1 MPENRENEA
10 LKFAMKLIGIRRRSV
25 FEIKQRLAEKG
36 FNKEII
42 EKTMAELSRFKYLD
56 DELFAESYINDRLN
70 FRPVGKFVIAHEL
83 AQKGIDKKIIDSK
96 LNEALD
102 DSKQIELAQKLLQKK
117 IRTMPLQ
124 DLKENK
130 NRLKLINYLKSRGFS
145 GMIISQAIKNEI
157 EFNQEESLEN

>member
-1 MPENRENEA
+1 MPENGENEA

-25 FEIKQRLAEKG
+25 FEIKQRLTEKG
-36 FNKEII
+36 FNEEVI

-70 FRPVGKFVIAHEL
+70 FRPAGKFVIAHEL
-83 AQKGIDKKIIDSK
+83 AQKGIDKKIIDNK

-102 DSKQIELAQKLLQKK
+102 DNKQIELAQKLLQKK
-117 IRTMPLQ
+117 IRTMPQ
-124 DLKENK
+124 RDLKENK